1 MAGAAAWFVTVTARS
16 LPFGGDWLVI
26 QPAGSPG
33 SIPLGWVLRGGSNDS
48 GPLSRAVLVALQLV
62 GGGNV
67 QVAMAVSVT
76 VVVGLAA
83 ALILA
88 AGHRRGHTAYAD
100 AFFPVVL
107 LHLGHGSVFSWAWQ
121 VTQVMPTALAG
132 CLLVI
137 AIRYR
142 NFARLGPAVMAG
154 AFLMLL
160 ALVGRT
166 GPLLIPALA
175 LWYAGLGVHQ
185 ILDSS
190 KPDRSRLA
198 GWGLV
203 AAAVGAAVAWF
214 VTFRASLVNGLTLP
228 SGGAAELAAGL
239 RMAAIGLG
247 PAADR
252 SWWSSSLAMASLA
265 LTVPLAAG
273 IGLLRPR
280 GVGRPL
286 LTVPVFVAALFVSLF
301 ALGWGW
307 PVRTG
312 IGRDPTAS
320 EQFSLLST
328 LLACGV
334 YAFWAFE
341 GPTALRK
348 IGPTALLGFWLV
360 LAPVNTA
367 EGLRWR
373 DRYRYGMF
381 AVERDLSLADPP
393 TALDLATRHSGFL
406 AADLTASDLASRM
419 AALRGRGA
427 FSRLPAD
434 GPARRGNGALP
445 EWTSAAPLVTLRI
458 TYHFPEAGQ
467 VLLGWG
473 VFGWAPSP
481 AALRPPGTVVDRT
494 MRSPM
499 IEHEGTFSIDVRV
512 PVGAAVDYGFL
523 VTTRRDGRPIATVWD
538 GNYRAIARPQGV
550 ASVEAGPKL
559 VSQIAP
565 VVADPRPTVRMRY
578 RFPAAGEVDLVW
590 GHGAGR
596 PPIRTDGPM
605 GTVVEDGRLVT
616 PMQQNGAEFIS
627 DLRVRPGTTV
637 EYSFRTRVSRTGE
650 VIAPLWDRSPIY
662 RLEVER
668 DTVVA
673 VTAAVGIDETRPRS
687 LVVLGVGLLIAG
699 VGAGLALRALWPTR
713 AEAALSTSG

>member
-1 MAGAAAWFVTVTARS
+1 MAVTVT
-16 LPFGGDWLVI
+16 V
-26 QPAGSPG
+26 
-33 SIPLGWVLRGGSNDS
+33 
-48 GPLSRAVLVALQLV
+48 VA
-62 GGGNV
+62 
-67 QVAMAVSVT
+67 
-76 VVVGLAA
+76 GLAA

-88 AGHRRGHTAYAD
+88 ASHRRGHTAYTD
-100 AFFPVVL
+100 AFFPVAL

-121 VTQVMPTALAG
+121 VTQVVPTALAG
-132 CLLVI
+132 GLLVL
-137 AIRYR
+137 AIRHR
-142 NFARLGPAVMAG
+142 TFARRDPAVIAG

-160 ALVGRT
+160 ALAGRT
-166 GPLLIPALA
+166 GPLLVPALA

-185 ILDSS
+185 IRDSS
-190 KPDRSRLA
+190 TPDRSRLGA
-198 GWGLV
+198 WGLL
-203 AAAVGAAVAWF
+203 AAAVGAAVAWL
-214 VTFRASLVNGLTLP
+214 VTFRAGLVNGLTPP
-228 SGGAAELAAGL
+228 SGGGPELAAGL

-265 LTVPLAAG
+265 LTALLAAG
-273 IGLLRPR
+273 AGLLRSR
-280 GVGRPL
+280 GTGRSLP
-286 LTVPVFVAALFVSLF
+286 TIPVFIAALFASLF

-307 PVRTG
+307 PVQTG

-320 EQFSLLST
+320 AQFSLLST

-341 GPTALRK
+341 GPTTLRT

-393 TALDLATRHSGFL
+393 TALVLANRHSGFL
-406 AADLTASDLASRM
+406 ATDLTASDLASRM
-419 AALRGRGA
+419 AGLRGRGP

-434 GPARRGNGALP
+434 GPARRGGGPLP
-445 EWTSAAPLVTLRI
+445 EWTSTAPLVTQHI

-467 VLLGWG
+467 VFLVWG
-473 VFGWAPSP
+473 AFGWAPSP
-481 AALRPPGTVVDRT
+481 AALRPPGTVIDRT

-499 IEHEGTFSIDVRV
+499 TGDDGAFSIDLRV

-550 ASVEAGPKL
+550 ASVEAGPGL
-559 VSQIAP
+559 VSQLTP
-565 VVADPRPTVRMRY
+565 VAADPRPTVRMRY

-596 PPIRTDGPM
+596 PPIRTDGPT
-605 GTVVEDGRLVT
+605 GTVVEGGRLVT
-616 PMQQNGAEFIS
+616 PMQQDGAEFIS
-627 DLRVRPGTTV
+627 DLRIPPGTTV
-637 EYSFRTRVSRTGE
+637 AYSFRTRVSRTGE
-650 VIAPLWDRSPIY
+650 VIAPLWDRSQLY

-699 VGAGLALRALWPTR
+699 VGAGLALRALWLTR
-713 AEAALSTSG
+713 SAVAMGESPLG